1 MSRAVAKKGEEP
13 TFESA
18 AERLA
23 KVVEELER
31 GDLPLERALA
41 LFEEGVTLARR
52 VTRNHRLWETYLI
65 TYADVA
71 PSHVDRDADMVE
83 HVLGP
88 AMTRELEKILGRRD
102 PDQQAELPSPHAM
115 VEGRS

>member
-41 LFEEGVTLARR
+41 LFEEGVTLARSAQGR
-52 VTRNHRLWETYLI
+52 LDRAERRVEELLAIDARGNPVTRP
-65 TYADVA
+65 VA
-71 PSHVDRDADMVE
+71 AYPAGERAAGESAASLSAGAAEDGADADDDEDEDVM
-83 HVLGP
+83 P
-88 AMTRELEKILGRRD
+88 
-102 PDQQAELPSPHAM
+102 
-115 VEGRS
+115 